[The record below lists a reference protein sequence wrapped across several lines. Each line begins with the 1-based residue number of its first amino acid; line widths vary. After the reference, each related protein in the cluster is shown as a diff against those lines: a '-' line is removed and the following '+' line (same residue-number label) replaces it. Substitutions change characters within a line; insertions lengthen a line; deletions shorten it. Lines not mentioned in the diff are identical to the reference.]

1 MAESLSLQ
9 QLKVKEII
17 CEGYSVFISG
27 KGGCGKSFILKEI
40 MLELQQKQL
49 NYYITATTG
58 IAAVNIAGNCSFVR
72 WYMQWN
78 KGKSRAYI
86 VYSVQCRSA

>member
-9 QLKVKEII
+9 QLKIKKII
-17 CEGYSVFISG
+17 CESYSVFISG

-49 NYYITATTG
+49 NYYITVTTG
-58 IAAVNIAGNCSFVR
+58 IAAVNIGGKTVHSFAG
-72 WYMQWN
+72 
-78 KGKSRAYI
+78 I
-86 VYSVQCRSA
+86 